1 MKDEELLVEVKK
13 GLKELS
19 DYNDDEIMIFINAV
33 VEFMRSA
40 GVTNIDKSTIG
51 VITLGVDA
59 LRLRENF
66 SDTFRM
72 LVTQLRER

>member
-19 DYNDDEIMIFINAV
+19 DYNDDEILIFIHTV
-33 VEFMRSA
+33 VEFMRGA

-51 VITLGVDA
+51 VITLGVDS
-59 LRLRENF
+59 LRLRESF